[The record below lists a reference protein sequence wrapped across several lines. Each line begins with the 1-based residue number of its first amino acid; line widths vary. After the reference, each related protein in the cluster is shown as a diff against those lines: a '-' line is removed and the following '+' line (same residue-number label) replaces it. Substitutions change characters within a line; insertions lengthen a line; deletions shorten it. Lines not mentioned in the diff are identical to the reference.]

1 MGHKIIKL
9 LLLLVITT
17 STLAKEVEFNTN
29 ELFILKGK
37 EESLS
42 SDEGYLLLSLETY
55 DHIGELVIKPVN
67 SGKKIKFKGVSIGEN
82 FALIK
87 LKAGE
92 YYWDKI
98 KYYFLLGTMPFNYKK
113 SDFTFKVEAGVINY
127 PGTWYANLKFIGN
140 GSAALP
146 FKAINKLSYELGKFR
161 KRYSDIYEKYP
172 FKYQGTI
179 KDNYPDFFKH
189 VSNLFPE
196 LPSEKGIQEH
206 LSSLEGKTKDYDFY
220 DKSDGIAAE
229 KKSFKELESYLKDS
243 SQSIGNFSPNGK
255 FLLYSSVEEKIT
267 RIEVLN
273 ISTYTS
279 FVVFKNELPQY
290 SYLKDI
296 KWIDDDSI
304 YYQLQLSTG
313 ASLNKVVHLNID
325 SDFKLLDAY
334 HLDLP
339 IRGHL
344 VDPLI
349 NQSNNLYFA
358 NGTVY
363 SNKKNGLYRIDTS
376 SKKTIRKT
384 TKKPYKKVKKFKN
397 SVFWLTD
404 NIGEIRFIITADF
417 NKKEETILDYWFL
430 QENKE
435 WIKIKTFTS
444 IDDIEIPQHISKDKN
459 YFYVI
464 TNKYGDKSSIQMYS
478 TQDFSHQ
485 GEFYS
490 NSDIEILG
498 LKTDPS
504 TDEVIGVA
512 YVDNGFYKFKY
523 FESGDDALKGL
534 RGKLPNF
541 KLYGVHNNS
550 NTNNVLI
557 FGVNEYTKGFWSI
570 YNTKKE
576 EYIKLFELDP
586 LYNTLKK
593 GSFHNLK
600 TKALDGVSIEGYL
613 VMPENSIAN
622 KAPLIVI
629 PHGGPIGVR
638 DYAHD
643 NEVQHFYA
651 SQGYATLKVNY
662 RGSGGYG
669 KQFEESGEMQ
679 WGEKIESDIN
689 IMVDHALKNFNISDS
704 KICSMGSSYG
714 GYSAIM
720 LTILYPDRYKCAV
733 SLAGVT
739 DIPLLFTSSDFKDD
753 ESLID
758 KMNSIAGNPLVNYQ
772 GLVNKSPVYLIDKI
786 TRPILLFHGIY
797 DKRVSIEHSLRMK
810 EILDLARLES
820 GLIVLKNEGHSLNN
834 KESKVVYLAR
844 SLEYIQKHLSGK
856 ITP

>member
-1 MGHKIIKL
+1 MVNTIIKL
-9 LLLLVITT
+9 LFLLVISTT
-17 STLAKEVEFNTN
+17 LLAKEVQFNTN
-29 ELFILKGK
+29 ELIILKGK

-55 DHIGELVIKPVN
+55 DHIGELVIKPTG
-67 SGKKIKFKGVSIGEN
+67 SGKKLKFKGVFIGEN

-98 KYYFLLGTMPFNYKK
+98 KYYFLLGSMPFNYKK

-127 PGTWYANLKFIGN
+127 PGTWYANLNFTGID
-140 GSAALP
+140 SAALP
-146 FKAINKLSYELGKFR
+146 FKAVNKLSYELGKLR
-161 KRYSDIYEKYP
+161 KVHNDLYQKYP
-172 FKYQGTI
+172 FKYQGAI
-179 KDNYPDFFKH
+179 KDNYPEFFKH
-189 VSNLFPE
+189 VSKLFPE
-196 LPSEKGIQEH
+196 QTSENAIEKH
-206 LSSLEGKTKDYDFY
+206 LSSFEKKKQKYVFY
-220 DKSDGIAAE
+220 DKSDGIDAE
-229 KKSFKELESYLKDS
+229 TEKFKNVENYLKDS

-255 FLLYSSVEEKIT
+255 FLLYSTVEEKVT

-279 FVVFKNELPQY
+279 FVVFRNVLPQY

-296 KWIDDDSI
+296 KWVDNDSI
-304 YYQLQLSTG
+304 YYQVQMSTG
-313 ASLNKVVHLNID
+313 AALNKVVHLNIN
-325 SDFKLLDAY
+325 SEYKLLDAY
-334 HLDLP
+334 HFDLP
-339 IRGHL
+339 ISGHL
-344 VDPLI
+344 VDPLL
-349 NQSNNLYFA
+349 NQQNIMYFA
-358 NGTVY
+358 SGSIY
-363 SNKKNGLYRIDTS
+363 SKKKNGLYRIDS
-376 SKKTIRKT
+376 STKKTIKKT
-384 TKKPYKKVKKFKN
+384 TKKPYKKVKKLKN
-397 SVFWLTD
+397 SVYWLTD
-404 NIGEIRFIITADF
+404 SDSEIRFIITADY
-417 NKKEETILDYWFL
+417 NKKDEIILDYWFL
-430 QENKE
+430 QENKD
-435 WIKIKTFTS
+435 WIKIKTLTS
-444 IDDIEIPQHISKDKN
+444 IDDIELPQYISKDKK

-478 TQDFSHQ
+478 TQDFSHV

-490 NSDIEILG
+490 NNDIEIVG

-504 TDEVIGVA
+504 TDEIIGVA

-523 FESGDDALKGL
+523 FESGNDVLKDL
-534 RGKLPNF
+534 REKLPNF
-541 KLYGVHNNS
+541 KLFSIHNNT
-550 NTNNVLI
+550 NTHNVLI

-570 YNTKKE
+570 YNTKNK
-576 EYIKLFELDP
+576 EYIKLFEVDP
-586 LYNTLKK
+586 EYNTLKK
-593 GSFHNLK
+593 GRFHNLK
-600 TKALDGVSIEGYL
+600 IESFDGVSIEGYL
-613 VMPENSIAN
+613 VMPENVNAT

-669 KQFEESGEMQ
+669 KQFEESGQMQ

-689 IMVDHALKNFNISDS
+689 QVVDHVLKNFPISEN

-733 SLAGVT
+733 SLAGVM
-739 DIPLLFTSSDFKDD
+739 DIPLLFTSSDFKED
-753 ESLID
+753 ESLFE
-758 KMNSIAGNPLVNYQ
+758 KMSSIAGNPLVNYQ

-810 EILDLARLES
+810 EILDLAKLES
-820 GLIVLKNEGHSLNN
+820 SLIVLKNEGHSLNN

-844 SLEYIQKHLSGK
+844 SLEYIQKHLTDFK
-856 ITP
+856 